1 MVEIFRILFY
11 GEDKKKGDRL
21 CGGQMP
27 RCNNKK
33 MPKDFYFLK
42 NESATH
48 SSAVKSVFEI
58 GPSAFLRYRAIKNF
72 LFLMKKEYFSVESH
86 EVVAYLN

>member
-1 MVEIFRILFY
+1 MRGKMVEISRILFY
-11 GEDKKKGDRL
+11 EEDKKKGDRL

-33 MPKDFYFLK
+33 MSKDFYFLK

-48 SSAVKSVFEI
+48 SSAVKASLK
-58 GPSAFLRYRAIKNF
+58 SDLR
-72 LFLMKKEYFSVESH
+72 LFFDIVQ
-86 EVVAYLN
+86 